1 MAKLLPAIPVNRDL
15 GANLGAWLL
24 GCAMVYT
31 CLFGTGK
38 LLLHQPAV
46 GLVLL
51 VVSAICAFLLYHRVV
66 RNFAVESQEPEGS
79 VPDWVETP
87 AVPGH

>member
-1 MAKLLPAIPVNRDL
+1 
-15 GANLGAWLL
+15 
-24 GCAMVYT
+24 MVYT

-51 VVSAICAFLLYHRVV
+51 VVSAICAFLLYQRVV

-79 VPDWVETP
+79 VPNWVETP
-87 AVPGH
+87 IVPGH